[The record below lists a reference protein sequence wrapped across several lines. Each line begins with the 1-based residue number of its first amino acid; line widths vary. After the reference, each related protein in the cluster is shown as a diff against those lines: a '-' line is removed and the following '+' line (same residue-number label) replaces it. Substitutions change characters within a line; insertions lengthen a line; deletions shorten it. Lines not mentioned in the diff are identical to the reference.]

1 MRSWLRSLMIVLA
14 FATGA
19 AYAADTPFTQGGFDA
34 LQKSGKP
41 TLVMIHA
48 DWCPT
53 CKAQAPIL
61 GELLG
66 SPEFK
71 AVNALRVDF
80 DNQKDALKAFK
91 ATMQSTLIVYKGGKE
106 VGRSTGDTKKDS
118 ITALL
123 KKAI

>member
-1 MRSWLRSLMIVLA
+1 MRSWLRSLMFILA

-19 AYAADTPFTQGGFDA
+19 AFAADTPFTQGNFDA

-61 GELLG
+61 GQLLG

-71 AVNALRVDF
+71 GINALRVDF
-80 DNQKDALKAFK
+80 DSQKDVVKAFK
-91 ATMQSTLIVYKGGKE
+91 ATMQSTLIVYKDGKE

-123 KKAI
+123 KKAV